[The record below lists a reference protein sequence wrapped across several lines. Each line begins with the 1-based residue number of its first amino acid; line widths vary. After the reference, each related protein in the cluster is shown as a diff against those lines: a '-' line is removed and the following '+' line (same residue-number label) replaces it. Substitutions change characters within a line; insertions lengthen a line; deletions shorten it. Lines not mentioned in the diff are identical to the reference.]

1 MPKNTHH
8 HRSSSAS
15 STKNR
20 STESTNKWKIPHYY
34 RRSASGSTQAS
45 PEKNSSATSVCSTPT
60 LSTMNVMSS
69 PRKVL
74 LEEPRDNNTT
84 AKKASRKKSG
94 EMVFV
99 NYTVQDTAN
108 NGDGD
113 GDIDLQTKPVSIP
126 APKAKLKKKSSKRR
140 MLKIFGSSKSEHI
153 EDIVEEQPMA
163 LQMDSQ
169 LQPQLGTPVSECG
182 FDTSSFTTKKSYNSF
197 LKHNRLHGKASFS
210 NSLSFPS
217 LNMIGN
223 TNDISIENNEFG
235 SEGEVVPKST
245 HDPSLAKPPPS
256 RLNENERNSTPNLSS
271 IPLLNTKN
279 TRLKYNKVAPQ
290 SLDQQKLRDDGLYY
304 STESFNFKDQGC
316 NTNKSSLSLNS
327 DSMTSHFTRHSPDSP
342 RTSGSFNGGDSQSR
356 VKLPEE
362 NDASIAFSKMF
373 TRKRANTG
381 GSTCSLASPTISQTI
396 QQSNAKVNKLPSQ
409 RTTSVGSL
417 SSMSNR
423 YSPIRVAS
431 PGRARSGTRG
441 SSLYRLSRDLN
452 SLPSVTDLPEMD
464 NTTQVNEIFLD
475 GQPQRKNSST
485 KSGHRKKQESISDA
499 QRNQNSNSHISTP
512 SSSFVTPPYY
522 MTGLTL
528 PSSASTSSTPNV
540 FETNSINFVQ
550 SANAVTSSR
559 PSSNFSSFEKEYIN
573 ENDGTAETSTFNTPV
588 ESLPALKGIPR
599 STLEENEEDDVLV
612 QEIPNTT
619 QFQRRNTMGTD
630 THRKDEGLDFN
641 SLMPHG
647 STTSSSIVDSVMTN
661 SISTTTSN
669 ATGNY
674 FQDQE
679 KYTLVNTG
687 LGLSDANLDHFI
699 RSQLKHAS
707 RETNNMGNR
716 ISYSNSIPNNNDT
729 GRADLQVYTE
739 FDFENPESFF
749 HEQSKLMGEVSH
761 SKNNSNNAINMNEPK
776 SADTYMGNI
785 SPDTSA
791 TVSLGDLIGSNVSN
805 NSEKN
810 FYDGHTFV
818 PQYQQDSSVENSN
831 SQNTAPITNN
841 DIDNNLQSF
850 YFDNDN

>member
-1 MPKNTHH
+1 MPKNSHH
-8 HRSSSAS
+8 HRSSSTN

-45 PEKNSSATSVCSTPT
+45 PDRSSSSTSVCSTPI
-60 LSTMNVMSS
+60 LPTMNVMSS
-69 PRKVL
+69 PKKVL
-74 LEEPRDNNTT
+74 LEDSRDNNTKS
-84 AKKASRKKSG
+84 KKAGRRKSG

-99 NYTVQDTAN
+99 NYTVQDTSN
-108 NGDGD
+108 EGDAES
-113 GDIDLQTKPVSIP
+113 QTKTVSVP

-163 LQMDSQ
+163 LPMESELQSQ
-169 LQPQLGTPVSECG
+169 FGTPISECG
-182 FDTSSFTTKKSYNSF
+182 FDTSSLTVKRSYNSF
-197 LKHNRLHGKASFS
+197 LKHNKLHGKASFS
-210 NSLSFPS
+210 NGLSFPS

-223 TNDISIENNEFG
+223 NNDVSIENNNFG
-235 SEGEVVPKST
+235 SEREVVPKST
-245 HDPSLAKPPPS
+245 HDPSLAKPPS
-256 RLNENERNSTPNLSS
+256 RFNETERNSAPNLSS

-279 TRLKYNKVAPQ
+279 TRLKYNKATSQ
-290 SLDQQKLRDDGLYY
+290 TLDRQRLQESGLYH
-304 STESFNFKDQGC
+304 STESFNFKDQSC
-316 NTNKSSLSLNS
+316 STNKSSLSLSS
-327 DSMTSHFTRHSPDSP
+327 DSGTPHLTKNSPDSP
-342 RTSGSFNGGDSQSR
+342 RTSTSFNCGNSQSK

-396 QQSNAKVNKLPSQ
+396 QQSNIKVNKLPTQ

-464 NTTQVNEIFLD
+464 STTPINEIFLD
-475 GQPQRKNSST
+475 SQLQHKNGST
-485 KSGHRKKQESISDA
+485 KVGHRKKQESISDA
-499 QRNQNSNSHISTP
+499 QRNQNSTSYITTP
-512 SSSFVTPPYY
+512 SSSLVTPPYY
-522 MTGLTL
+522 MTGFTL
-528 PSSASTSSTPNV
+528 ASSASASSTPNV
-540 FETNSINFVQ
+540 LETNNMNFVQ
-550 SANAVTSSR
+550 SANTVTSSR
-559 PSSNFSSFEKEYIN
+559 PSSNFSSFEKEYSN
-573 ENDGTAETSTFNTPV
+573 ENDGATELSAFNTPV
-588 ESLPALKGIPR
+588 ESIPALKGIPR

-612 QEIPNTT
+612 QDIPNTAH
-619 QFQRRNTMGTD
+619 FQRRDTMGVVD
-630 THRKDEGLDFN
+630 THRKDDSSDFS

-707 RETNNMGNR
+707 RSEPNNMSNR
-716 ISYSNSIPNNNDT
+716 VSYSGSMPNNSDT
-729 GRADLQVYTE
+729 ARANLQVYTE

-749 HEQSKLMGEVSH
+749 HEQSKLLGEMAQSN
-761 SKNNSNNAINMNEPK
+761 NNSNSAVNMNEPK
-776 SADTYMGNI
+776 SADTYIGNI

-791 TVSLGDLIGSNVSN
+791 TVSLGDLMGSNVSN
-805 NSEKN
+805 NSERN

-818 PQYQQDSSVENSN
+818 PQYKPSTSVENSN
-831 SQNTAPITNN
+831 NQNSALITNN